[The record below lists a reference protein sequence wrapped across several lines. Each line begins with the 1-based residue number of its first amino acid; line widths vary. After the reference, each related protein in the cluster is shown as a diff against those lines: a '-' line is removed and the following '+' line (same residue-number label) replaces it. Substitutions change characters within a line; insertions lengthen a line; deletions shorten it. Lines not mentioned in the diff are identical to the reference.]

1 MEAEKKHK
9 LHESERPFRPRR
21 LPIQNIV
28 WKLHQRQCNQ
38 ASPGTNWYQTRSLY
52 QNICPNFTVVDVE
65 KRLCFMRKFSPD
77 GNSFIAFSL
86 DQKSVE
92 IYQFQGPSAAESLLH
107 ANVDA
112 AYLRSKIFDVFFKRQ
127 FITTVTSNGELL
139 NRECSLYTDDSR
151 YVIVC
156 SAIAVPED
164 PSPYFYDIYRSNE
177 SVFPNVRSPL
187 EHYTIHIVDLQ
198 TGRHCD
204 QKTFR
209 YDKIYLS
216 HNQGLYLY
224 KDILTVLS
232 VQQQTIHI
240 FQVTKHGLLIDIRT
254 IGRFCFDDDELAL
267 SALSANI
274 TSHHYQSNTTAS
286 TRPQRRD
293 RPFCDTSINSLKHRL
308 LTYLWRKANQEG
320 PDGLRRFYKHYIYF
334 CALRMWKMQMLDEE
348 HLLIKYANE
357 DVVTM
362 RVMDPNAQPSLFV
375 IYNTKSTK
383 VIAVF
388 ENTSELLLRLFEEF
402 CDQFRN
408 AQLHL
413 AIPFTSSA
421 SNNLHARQLLRRFKD
436 TIVSAKYGGH
446 IEAVK
451 RLLAQLPIS
460 AQSFSSSPYLDL
472 SLFSFDDKWISQL
485 ERPKPCGDHPIKF
498 FGRDSGLLKFK
509 IFPGIPDVQSP
520 PLARR
525 LVAFTFHPFYPFAIS
540 VQRTNI
546 DYIVNF
552 HFRHNSKDNKEY
564 VI

>member
-1 MEAEKKHK
+1 MQDDNNEWNVNDQNRTFGA
-9 LHESERPFRPRR
+9 RR
-21 LPIQNIV
+21 LPNQNIV
-28 WKLHQRQCNQ
+28 WKLRQRQCCP
-38 ASPGTNWYQTRSLY
+38 ATPGTNWYQTRSFY

-86 DQKSVE
+86 DQKSIE
-92 IYQFQGPSAAESLLH
+92 IYQFQGPSAAESLLRSKI
-107 ANVDA
+107 DSTL
-112 AYLRSKIFDVFFKRQ
+112 LRSKIFDIFFKRK
-127 FITTVTSNGELL
+127 FITTITSQGELL

-156 SAIAVPED
+156 SAIAVPEE
-164 PSPYFYDIYRSNE
+164 PTPYFYDIYRNNE

-187 EHYTIHIVDLQ
+187 EHYSIHIVDLY
-198 TGRHCD
+198 TGQHCD
-204 QKTFR
+204 KRSFR
-209 YDKIYLS
+209 FDKIYLS

-224 KDILTVLS
+224 NNTLAVLS

-240 FQVTKHGLLIDIRT
+240 FQITKYGLFIDIRT

-267 SALSANI
+267 SALSGNI
-274 TSHHYQSNTTAS
+274 TGNIHLQMANGSEAIHHSDRT
-286 TRPQRRD
+286 
-293 RPFCDTSINSLKHRL
+293 RPFCDTAINSLKHRL
-308 LTYLWRKANQEG
+308 LTYLWKNAYNEG
-320 PDGLRRFYKHYIYF
+320 PEGLRRFYKHYMYF
-334 CALRMWKMQMLDEE
+334 CSLRMWKMQMLDEE

-375 IYNTKSTK
+375 IYNIKSTK

-413 AIPFTSSA
+413 PMPFTSSA

-472 SLFSFDDKWISQL
+472 SLFSYDDKWISQL
-485 ERPKPCGDHPIKF
+485 ERPKPCGDHPIK
-498 FGRDSGLLKFK
+498 
-509 IFPGIPDVQSP
+509 
-520 PLARR
+520 
-525 LVAFTFHPFYPFAIS
+525 
-540 VQRTNI
+540 
-546 DYIVNF
+546 
-552 HFRHNSKDNKEY
+552 
-564 VI
+564 